1 MILIVAEP
9 PAIPVD
15 SHQIHQI
22 PGMAGEIPGNPE
34 ITGKQFPQTKPLTSE
49 PPRFLI
55 SRIYYICFLT
65 TV

>member
-49 PPRFLI
+49 PPRLDFWYPE
-55 SRIYYICFLT
+55 ST
-65 TV
+65 TFVF